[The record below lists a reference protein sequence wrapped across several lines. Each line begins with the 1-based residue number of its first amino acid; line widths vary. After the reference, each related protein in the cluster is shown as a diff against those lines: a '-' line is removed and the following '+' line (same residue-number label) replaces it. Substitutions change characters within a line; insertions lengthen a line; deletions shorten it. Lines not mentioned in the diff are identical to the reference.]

1 MQTPLMQYLKEA
13 TRPNH
18 EDAESQ
24 PFQAALVNGTLPF
37 ETYCQ
42 YLIQLHA
49 LHEPIERKLAENAA
63 NPQIAAVM
71 KPDYNQALFIKND
84 LKALNVPISSSPVL
98 ESVRKF
104 VETQIF
110 SSNPESC
117 LGVVYVLLG
126 SKHGAKFIAHKVKEA
141 YSLKENAGYT
151 YFNPYGENF
160 RPIWQQFVSSMNE
173 AQMSDASR
181 EAILEASTLTFDVF
195 GAIGADLWRASAQ
208 VRA

>member
-49 LHEPIERKLAENAA
+49 LHEPIERRIAENAA

-71 KPDYNQALFIKND
+71 KPDYNQAPFIEKD
-84 LKALNVPISSSPVL
+84 LAALNVPLSSSPML
-98 ESVRKF
+98 ECVRKF
-104 VETQIF
+104 NETPIF
-110 SSNPESC
+110 RTHPESC

-141 YSLKENAGYT
+141 YSLSDDAGYS

-160 RPIWQQFVSSMNE
+160 RPLWQQFVASMNE
-173 AQMSDASR
+173 APMSDESR
-181 EAILEASTLTFDVF
+181 EAMLEASTLTFNVF
-195 GAIGADLWRASAQ
+195 GSIGADLWRASAQ